1 MERYLKYSDIKDYQ
15 EYRRAFS
22 KESDYGKGAAQAVK
36 DIIMKTATYDPYA
49 EMLVALLNLR
59 GKFMEEP
66 QKNKSIP
73 IADALGI
80 LAEVVTAIRDG
91 SPLDLTES
99 PLAKI

>member
-15 EYRRAFS
+15 EYCKTALS
-22 KESDYGKGAAQAVK
+22 GELDYGRGAARAVE
-36 DIIMKTATYDPYA
+36 DIMNFATYDPYA

-66 QKNKSIP
+66 QRNKSIP

-80 LAEVVTAIRDG
+80 LAEVVAAIRDG
-91 SPLDLTES
+91 SQLDLNES

>member
-22 KESDYGKGAAQAVK
+22 GESDYGKGAAQAVE
-36 DIIMKTATYDPYA
+36 DIMKSATYDPYA

-66 QKNKSIP
+66 QRNKSIP

-80 LAEVVTAIRDG
+80 LAEVVAAIRDG
-91 SPLDLTES
+91 SQLDLNES